1 MYYTLQS
8 PQQTLE
14 KHNIML
20 KIGRQNLLRVTK
32 ATSFGVYLDGSN
44 YGEILLPKRYV
55 PQDCQ
60 PDSWLKVFIYL
71 DSEDRLIATTETP
84 LAQVGEVACL
94 KVVAVN
100 RFGAFMDWG
109 LPKDLL
115 VPRKEQAIPM
125 QEGQSYVVCVYVD
138 DHSETI
144 VGSSRLDL
152 FLNEFSSSFTPRQAV
167 DLLIYERTDLGYK
180 AVIDGT
186 HLGLLYANEV
196 FQPLSIGQ
204 RVQGYIKAIRPDQKI
219 DLMLQ
224 LPSAVAHDG
233 LTQKILDHLQARGGR
248 SNFSDKSSPED
259 IYREFGVSKAHFK
272 RAIGLLYKQQQI
284 VIEAGG
290 IRRV

>member
-1 MYYTLQS
+1 
-8 PQQTLE
+8 
-14 KHNIML
+14 ML
-20 KIGRQNLLRVTK
+20 KLGKFNLLRVTK
-32 ATSFGVYLDGSN
+32 VTSFGVYLDGGN

-84 LAQVGEVACL
+84 LAKVGEVACL

-100 RFGAFMDWG
+100 RFGAFLDWG

-125 QEGQSYVVCVYVD
+125 QEGQSYVVCIYVD
-138 DHSETI
+138 DKTETI

-152 FLNEFSSSFTPRQAV
+152 FLNEFSSSYAPRQAV
-167 DLLIYERTDLGYK
+167 DLMIYERTELGFK
-180 AVIDGT
+180 AVINGT

-196 FQPLSIGQ
+196 FQPLHIGQ

-224 LPSAVAHDG
+224 LPSPVVQDAVA
-233 LTQKILDHLQARGGR
+233 QKILDHLHARGG
-248 SNFSDKSSPED
+248 SSTFTDKSSPED
-259 IYREFGVSKAHFK
+259 IYREFQVSKAHFK
-272 RAIGLLYKQQQI
+272 RAIGLLYKQQKI
-284 VIEAGG
+284 VMGKDLIRLAGS
-290 IRRV
+290 